1 MHAALHKPAAGNQG
15 HKRCLRQTLAFTSLS
30 ARPVLVTA
38 SQPLL
43 HMHTASSWLEL
54 PLFLPCTDFMPF
66 KLCWQRTW
74 LFLLT
79 AAASSGP
86 MLLFTEKPV
95 FPKTSR
101 ASCCDA
107 RTVETVAKMCRG
119 QSCWQPVSV
128 SVQVAYQIQDIR
140 WEKTELQ
147 SIWWK
152 EKSLLKLYLYAPR
165 EDTCQALA
173 VPFPLTSDPGLF

>member
-30 ARPVLVTA
+30 ARPVLVIA
-38 SQPLL
+38 SRPLL

-54 PLFLPCTDFMPF
+54 PPFLPCTDFMPF

-107 RTVETVAKMCRG
+107 RTVETVVKMCRG
-119 QSCWQPVSV
+119 QSCWQPASV
-128 SVQVAYQIQDIR
+128 SVQVAYQIETGNTLGEDR
-140 WEKTELQ
+140 ATKYLVEGKDPLKTLPLCTKRRYMPSLGCAF
-147 SIWWK
+147 SIN
-152 EKSLLKLYLYAPR
+152 
-165 EDTCQALA
+165 
-173 VPFPLTSDPGLF
+173 

>member
-1 MHAALHKPAAGNQG
+1 MEGRRYQDSTEHMERRQGNSWQMKWIEKWVPTGLMHAAQHRPAAGSQG
-15 HKRCLRQTLAFTSLS
+15 HRASSRRGMQRQTLAFMSLS
-30 ARPVLVTA
+30 AGPVLVTV
-38 SQPLL
+38 SQHLL

-54 PLFLPCTDFMPF
+54 PPFLPCTNFMPF

-101 ASCCDA
+101 AS
-107 RTVETVAKMCRG
+107 
-119 QSCWQPVSV
+119 SV
-128 SVQVAYQIQDIR
+128 VM
-140 WEKTELQ
+140 
-147 SIWWK
+147 
-152 EKSLLKLYLYAPR
+152 
-165 EDTCQALA
+165 
-173 VPFPLTSDPGLF
+173 PGLWRL